1 MAVIVAC
8 LSLGYCAIC
17 CLAGRCKQR
26 DFCVVGGRRI
36 EPAHHWR
43 LVEPNALPGARRF
56 WFFNRWAPAAHVE
69 QLSADNTAV
78 EMAGKVSSKVHAVL
92 DGKASWVPL
101 LACVVFAAL
110 KAADG
115 DPAALL
121 HSCEVCFQLQF
132 CVLWCAFS
140 CLIAPAGYVL
150 YVSCTSA

>member
-1 MAVIVAC
+1 MGDV
-8 LSLGYCAIC
+8 LSQRMTGDSWNPMRSLELGAFGFLIDGP
-17 CLAGRCKQR
+17 LR
-26 DFCVVGGRRI
+26 
-36 EPAHHWR
+36 H
-43 LVEPNALPGARRF
+43 LLS
-56 WFFNRWAPAAHVE
+56 

-121 HSCEVCFQLQF
+121 HSCEVCVHLQF
-132 CVLWCAFS
+132 CFFCCAFS
-140 CLIAPAGYVL
+140 CLTAPTGYCCTQVGLFLGCL
-150 YVSCTSA
+150 YVFPLDLQVIHSH

>member
-1 MAVIVAC
+1 M
-8 LSLGYCAIC
+8 LSQHITGDSWNPMRSVELGAFGFLIDGP
-17 CLAGRCKQR
+17 LR
-26 DFCVVGGRRI
+26 
-36 EPAHHWR
+36 HM
-43 LVEPNALPGARRF
+43 LS
-56 WFFNRWAPAAHVE
+56 

-110 KAADG
+110 KAAEG

-132 CVLWCAFS
+132 CVLWCASS
-140 CLIAPAGYVL
+140 CLIALAGYL
-150 YVSCTSA
+150 FYVSCISAWLGFLYVFRLVCRPCHSH